1 MRFPLR
7 AFSFFVLAFLTV
19 APCAR
24 AQFENGCCNRITEVL
39 TTCTNGLCEQHFV
52 QYSCPEYAGPGEPG
66 ITVVGGGIVCCSTI
80 YKELFSNGYCEGS
93 ATANHPV
100 EQHTRLAYVRTCSG
114 AYELTMVL
122 VPVLSI
128 PAVPKGTSDAT
139 ASASK

>member
-7 AFSFFVLAFLTV
+7 VFSGFVLAFLMM
-19 APCAR
+19 APCVR
-24 AQFENGCCNRITEVL
+24 AQFENGCCNRITEVF

-52 QYSCPEYAGPGEPG
+52 QYSCAEYAGPGEPG
-66 ITVVGGGIVCCSTI
+66 ITVVRGGVVCCSTI
-80 YKELFSNGYCEGS
+80 YKQLFSNGSCTGS
-93 ATANHPV
+93 TTASRMV

-114 AYELTMVL
+114 AYELTMVS

-139 ASASK
+139 AASK